1 MRKASRLARGLALA
15 AMLGTTASPA
25 MAGRGWYGGGH
36 GGYGGWGGHHHRH
49 RGHDDG
55 FGAFLGAAAVIG
67 AVAIIASSANKKKA
81 EETRYR
87 KPPADESD
95 GYADDRASDAPDGAP
110 EERADASSSEDAAV
124 DDCAVAAREE
134 ASQGGYYAEVR
145 DIIDAQPIDDNGWAV
160 DGTVDQRQGYRGE
173 SEARRFSC
181 IWRDGRVADVTF
193 GRDDI
198 ALR

>member
-1 MRKASRLARGLALA
+1 MRKASRLASGLALA
-15 AMLGTTASPA
+15 AMLGTAASPA

-36 GGYGGWGGHHHRH
+36 GGGWCGHHHRH

-81 EETRYR
+81 EEARYR
-87 KPPADESD
+87 EPPADESD
-95 GYADDRASDAPDGAP
+95 GYADDRAGDAPEGAP
-110 EERADASSSEDAAV
+110 EDTADASSGEEAAV

-193 GRDDI
+193 GRGDI

>member
-1 MRKASRLARGLALA
+1 MRKASRLASGLALA
-15 AMLGTTASPA
+15 AMLGTAASPA
-25 MAGRGWYGGGH
+25 IAGRGWYGGGH
-36 GGYGGWGGHHHRH
+36 GGYSGWGGHHHRH

-67 AVAIIASSANKKKA
+67 AVAIIASSAS
-81 EETRYR
+81 T
-87 KPPADESD
+87 ADESD
-95 GYADDRASDAPDGAP
+95 GYADDRAGDAPEGAP
-110 EERADASSSEDAAV
+110 EDTADASSGEEAAV

-160 DGTVDQRQGYRGE
+160 DGTIDQRQGYRGE

-193 GRDDI
+193 GRGDI

>member
-1 MRKASRLARGLALA
+1 MRKASRLASGLALA
-15 AMLGTTASPA
+15 AMLGTAASPA

-36 GGYGGWGGHHHRH
+36 GGWGGHHHRH

-67 AVAIIASSANKKKA
+67 AVAIIASSASKKKA
-81 EETRYR
+81 EEARYIE
-87 KPPADESD
+87 PPRDESD
-95 GYADDRASDAPDGAP
+95 GFAED
-110 EERADASSSEDAAV
+110 RADASSGEEAAV

-145 DIIDAQPIDDNGWAV
+145 DITGTQPIDDGGWEV

-173 SEARRFSC
+173 SETRRFSC
-181 IWRDGRVADVTF
+181 TWRDGRVADVTF
-193 GRDDI
+193 DRDVI

>member
-1 MRKASRLARGLALA
+1 MRKASRLASGLALA
-15 AMLGTTASPA
+15 AMLGTAASPA

-36 GGYGGWGGHHHRH
+36 GGGWGGHHHRH

-67 AVAIIASSANKKKA
+67 AVAIIVSSANKKKA
-81 EETRYR
+81 EEARYR
-87 KPPADESD
+87 EPPADEND
-95 GYADDRASDAPDGAP
+95 GYADDRAAGDAPEGAP
-110 EERADASSSEDAAV
+110 GDTADASSGEEAAV

-145 DIIDAQPIDDNGWAV
+145 DITGAQPIGDNGWAV

-193 GRDDI
+193 GPGDI

>member
-1 MRKASRLARGLALA
+1 MRKASRLASGLALA
-15 AMLGTTASPA
+15 AMLGTAASPA
-25 MAGRGWYGGGH
+25 LAGRGWYGGGH
-36 GGYGGWGGHHHRH
+36 GGGWGGHHHRH

-55 FGAFLGAAAVIG
+55 FGA
-67 AVAIIASSANKKKA
+67 
-81 EETRYR
+81 
-87 KPPADESD
+87 DESD
-95 GYADDRASDAPDGAP
+95 EYAED
-110 EERADASSSEDAAV
+110 RADASSGEDAAV

-134 ASQGGYYAEVR
+134 ASQGGYYAEIR
-145 DIIDAQPIDDNGWAV
+145 DITGAQPIGDGGWEV

-181 IWRDGRVADVTF
+181 TWRDGRVADVTF

>member
-1 MRKASRLARGLALA
+1 MRKASRLASGLALA
-15 AMLGTTASPA
+15 AMLGTAASPA

-36 GGYGGWGGHHHRH
+36 SGGWGGHHHRH

-67 AVAIIASSANKKKA
+67 AVAIIASSASKKKA
-81 EETRYR
+81 EEARYR
-87 KPPADESD
+87 EPPADESD
-95 GYADDRASDAPDGAP
+95 GYADDRAGDAPEGAP
-110 EERADASSSEDAAV
+110 EDTADASSGEEAAV

-160 DGTVDQRQGYRGE
+160 DGTIDQRQGYRGE

-193 GRDDI
+193 GRGDI

>member
-1 MRKASRLARGLALA
+1 MRKASRLASGLALA
-15 AMLGTTASPA
+15 AMLGTAASPA
-25 MAGRGWYGGGH
+25 LAGRGWYGGGH
-36 GGYGGWGGHHHRH
+36 GGGWGGHHHRH

-67 AVAIIASSANKKKA
+67 AVAIIASSASKKKA
-81 EETRYR
+81 EEARYR
-87 KPPADESD
+87 ESPVDESD
-95 GYADDRASDAPDGAP
+95 EYAED
-110 EERADASSSEDAAV
+110 RADASSGEDAAV

-134 ASQGGYYAEVR
+134 ASQGGYYAEIR
-145 DIIDAQPIDDNGWAV
+145 DIIDAQPIGDGGWAV
-160 DGTVDQRQGYRGE
+160 DGAVDQRQGYRGE

-181 IWRDGRVADVTF
+181 TWRDGRVADVTF